1 MRTIGLFKDWYYE
14 HSDKIGIIAA
24 LVLALALIFPLDKF
38 LVSLLGLSGT
48 TKYVIITLIDILIFI
63 PIVILIISNFIVLRD
78 EIGRVWEQLMSDG
91 NSVWNSLL
99 SFIRHNAM
107 IFVLVLVY
115 VLFYRFWESWIG
127 NYIVDPFLSYF
138 ESNLL
143 NDIIFFIAL
152 IVCLVLVYYN
162 IYNYFKERIIKR
174 HSLIIAIIAMIIWA
188 YYRFHH
194 GLCGMNDS
202 PYYLYLTPL
211 SILKPIKY
219 FDIVFVF
226 AVFEY
231 LSYFLG
237 KWNDSN
243 IFGPNFDKTR
253 GLTRNLP
260 ISNKDDDFL
269 GRDEFAESVV
279 KDLLITDT
287 SNSSFTCGID
297 APWGSGKTSFICL
310 MKNHLRFDSVII
322 DFNPWSYTAQK
333 DLVTAFFDELSKT
346 LKHYD
351 KSLAKNLIE
360 YSKLLSTFNTTETK
374 IISTFWELTHHDEN
388 SLKEKKQQ
396 ISDAIKRIRRR
407 IIVFIDD
414 LDRLEADEILEMM
427 KLIRN
432 VSDFPYMYIIAAYD
446 KSYIVKCL
454 YTKMKSGAANFIEKI
469 FEQEYILAPCSNES
483 LRQALVDQLCKL
495 GNGSF
500 IKPELKDYI
509 MDHNNK
515 ALNAL
520 SNLREI
526 YKLSNDIASTYS
538 LINPASFN
546 KIDILLF
553 ALFKTKYPVAFSL
566 FEHRWHEIL
575 VSRGSDKH
583 QYYELFHGMDYD
595 GHFDFI
601 KYLDSHQEEMCL
613 NEFEIKTIKMILSAL
628 FKYRE
633 NDHDEAHR
641 INNVR
646 WFNRYLNLTQLKSD
660 ITEKE
665 FNKVMTE
672 PFDKITQTFDDWL
685 VDKSESLKHRL
696 LNYDKSTK
704 LEREQLIIRIQG
716 VFYVSIKDNWENYA
730 ELTDMISQLPR
741 FNDDKF
747 SENDHS
753 FIMGQL
759 KDNGFSNFT
768 CSYIGYLYKEKE
780 YSAISLNEE
789 ELINLQESI
798 FNASCKMFSEN
809 FQKYPDIDDIY
820 DTHPILKTFCCL
832 LGEQDI
838 QSVFNNIKVPYDKY
852 TEKLTTLMQNH
863 VREYPVFFLKNIVRP
878 LWLGMSRGVGY
889 MILPIAYIIW
899 GSWDLFKKYLSE
911 LKESDPIIEEFKVFF
926 NAYEKNHFKP
936 VEYTFRTFIPQIAH

>member
-127 NYIVDPFLSYF
+127 NYIVDPFLSNF

-297 APWGSGKTSFICL
+297 APWGSGKTSFISL

-360 YSKLLSTFNTTETK
+360 YSKLLSF
-374 IISTFWELTHHDEN
+374 
-388 SLKEKKQQ
+388 
-396 ISDAIKRIRRR
+396 
-407 IIVFIDD
+407 
-414 LDRLEADEILEMM
+414 
-427 KLIRN
+427 
-432 VSDFPYMYIIAAYD
+432 
-446 KSYIVKCL
+446 
-454 YTKMKSGAANFIEKI
+454 
-469 FEQEYILAPCSNES
+469 LAC
-483 LRQALVDQLCKL
+483 
-495 GNGSF
+495 
-500 IKPELKDYI
+500 
-509 MDHNNK
+509 
-515 ALNAL
+515 
-520 SNLREI
+520 
-526 YKLSNDIASTYS
+526 
-538 LINPASFN
+538 
-546 KIDILLF
+546 
-553 ALFKTKYPVAFSL
+553 
-566 FEHRWHEIL
+566 
-575 VSRGSDKH
+575 
-583 QYYELFHGMDYD
+583 
-595 GHFDFI
+595 
-601 KYLDSHQEEMCL
+601 
-613 NEFEIKTIKMILSAL
+613 
-628 FKYRE
+628 
-633 NDHDEAHR
+633 
-641 INNVR
+641 
-646 WFNRYLNLTQLKSD
+646 
-660 ITEKE
+660 
-665 FNKVMTE
+665 
-672 PFDKITQTFDDWL
+672 
-685 VDKSESLKHRL
+685 
-696 LNYDKSTK
+696 
-704 LEREQLIIRIQG
+704 
-716 VFYVSIKDNWENYA
+716 
-730 ELTDMISQLPR
+730 
-741 FNDDKF
+741 
-747 SENDHS
+747 
-753 FIMGQL
+753 
-759 KDNGFSNFT
+759 
-768 CSYIGYLYKEKE
+768 
-780 YSAISLNEE
+780 
-789 ELINLQESI
+789 
-798 FNASCKMFSEN
+798 
-809 FQKYPDIDDIY
+809 
-820 DTHPILKTFCCL
+820 
-832 LGEQDI
+832 
-838 QSVFNNIKVPYDKY
+838 
-852 TEKLTTLMQNH
+852 
-863 VREYPVFFLKNIVRP
+863 VFFIIFLSWNSRQV
-878 LWLGMSRGVGY
+878 LW
-889 MILPIAYIIW
+889 IKEAIP
-899 GSWDLFKKYLSE
+899 YL
-911 LKESDPIIEEFKVFF
+911 
-926 NAYEKNHFKP
+926 
-936 VEYTFRTFIPQIAH
+936 